1 MAVET
6 NQTWD
11 SKSDTHIFYMP
22 EEIYSLIILTRSPN
36 VKKDEADPVDE
47 AAGDQVLSASD
58 LEDL

>member
-1 MAVET
+1 MET
-6 NQTWD
+6 NQTLD

-47 AAGDQVLSASD
+47 AAGDQVM
-58 LEDL
+58 